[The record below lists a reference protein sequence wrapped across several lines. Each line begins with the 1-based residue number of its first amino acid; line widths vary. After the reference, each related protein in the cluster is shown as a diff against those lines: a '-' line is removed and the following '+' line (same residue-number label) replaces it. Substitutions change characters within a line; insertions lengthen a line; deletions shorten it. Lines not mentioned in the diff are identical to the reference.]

1 MLLLGWREKKHEEG
15 KRAHYML
22 LLLLLLLSLVI
33 VSARRCLIVKQ
44 MNELTNGGGI
54 SPPPLPSCDRA
65 LNARIVLR
73 SVHADS
79 SRTTRGSCSRRSGF
93 VVREKG
99 AEVLH
104 CEAFALSRVLSR
116 STLKSGGRIR
126 V

>member
-44 MNELTNGGGI
+44 MNKLTNGGGI
-54 SPPPLPSCDRA
+54 SPPPLSSCDRA
-65 LNARIVLR
+65 NARIVLR

-79 SRTTRGSCSRRSGF
+79 SRTTRGSCSVLEDRASWFVRKERRSSI
-93 VVREKG
+93 VRR
-99 AEVLH
+99 L
-104 CEAFALSRVLSR
+104 L
-116 STLKSGGRIR
+116 
-126 V
+126 

>member
-44 MNELTNGGGI
+44 MNKLTNGGGI

-65 LNARIVLR
+65 NARIVLR

>member
-54 SPPPLPSCDRA
+54 SPPPLSSCDRA
-65 LNARIVLR
+65 NARIVLR

-104 CEAFALSRVLSR
+104 CEAFALSRVLSH